1 MPKYLKIENCGE
13 CPYVDSFGKPFGM
26 GTCNDTNKF
35 YNGVKLDTIPE
46 WCPLPDEEGGEMT
59 IDEENQKLK
68 NALTLA
74 VNGMTLVLKV
84 KSSWDKMMIIKNTLA
99 CIQETTKGIED

>member
-1 MPKYLKIENCGE
+1 MVC
-13 CPYVDSFGKPFGM
+13 
-26 GTCNDTNKF
+26 GTCAEGEEVRT
-35 YNGVKLDTIPE
+35 L
-46 WCPLPDEEGGEMT
+46 LEGGGEVT